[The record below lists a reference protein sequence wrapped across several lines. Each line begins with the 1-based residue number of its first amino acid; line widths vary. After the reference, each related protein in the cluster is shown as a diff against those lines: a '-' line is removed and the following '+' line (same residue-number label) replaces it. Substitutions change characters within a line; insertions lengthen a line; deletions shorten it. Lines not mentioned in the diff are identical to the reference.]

1 MNDKLAKYFSG
12 DCSQDEIEYIE
23 SWRSDS
29 SDNSREF
36 FEAKN
41 IWIAMQS
48 KPAPNTELLHDI
60 LEEPKR
66 KEVQV
71 SYGWLKYAA
80 AAVVVLGLAFAIN
93 LFLDADSSVQTLA
106 DGSEISLHG
115 ESTIESINI
124 TDEIR
129 EVTLTGKAYFDIE
142 RDETRPFV
150 IVTENARVEV
160 LGTSFVIDAT
170 NEKTEVCV
178 ESGLVALI
186 KPGIQGSTDLSVKLS
201 KGEMGTVNNRN
212 KGIIK
217 KNNSD
222 ANYLAWKTKTLTFEK
237 ASMASVETVLED
249 VYGIDI
255 EFENEALKNCNLTAK
270 FKERRAKDA
279 IEIIAKTFNLS
290 FDFKD
295 GKVLL
300 KGRGC

>member
-12 DCSQDEIEYIE
+12 ECSQDEIEYIE
-23 SWRSDS
+23 SWRSESPDS
-29 SDNSREF
+29 SKEF

-41 IWIAMQS
+41 IWISMQT
-48 KPAPNTELLHDI
+48 KPSQNTDLLQDI
-60 LEEPKR
+60 LKESKG
-66 KEVQV
+66 KEVHV
-71 SYGWLKYAA
+71 RFNWMKYAA
-80 AAVVVLGLAFAIN
+80 AAVVVLGIAFAIN
-93 LFLDADSSVQTLA
+93 LFMNADSGVQTLA

-124 TDEIR
+124 TNEIR
-129 EVTLTGKAYFDIE
+129 EVKLTGKAYFDIE

-150 IVTENARVEV
+150 IITDNARIEV
-160 LGTSFVIDAT
+160 LGTSFVIDASD
-170 NEKTEVCV
+170 NRTEVCV

-186 KPGIQGSTDLSVKLS
+186 KPGIQGNTDLSVKLS
-201 KGEMGTVNNRN
+201 KGEMGTVNNVN

-217 KNNSD
+217 KNND
-222 ANYLAWKTKTLTFEK
+222 NANYLAWKTKTLTFEK
-237 ASMASVETVLED
+237 ASMSSVETVLED

>member
-12 DCSQDEIEYIE
+12 ECNQDEREYME
-23 SWRSDS
+23 SWRSQS
-29 SDNSREF
+29 SDNAKGF

-41 IWIAMQS
+41 IWISMQP
-48 KPAPNTELLHDI
+48 KPAPNTDMLQGI
-60 LEEPKR
+60 LKEPKG
-66 KEVQV
+66 KEVQINFN
-71 SYGWLKYAA
+71 WMKYAA
-80 AAVVVLGLAFAIN
+80 AAVVLLGIAFAIN
-93 LFLDADSSVQTLA
+93 LFMNADSSTQTLA
-106 DGSEISLHG
+106 DGSEISLHAG
-115 ESTIESINI
+115 STIESINI

-129 EVTLTGKAYFDIE
+129 EVKLTGKAYFDIE

-150 IVTENARVEV
+150 IVTNNARIEV
-160 LGTSFVIDAT
+160 LGTSFVIDASGD
-170 NEKTEVCV
+170 KTEVCV
-178 ESGLVALI
+178 ESGLVSLI
-186 KPGIQGSTDLSVKLS
+186 KPGVQGATDLSVKLS
-201 KGEMGTVNNRN
+201 EGEMGTISNVS

-217 KNNSD
+217 KNNNN
-222 ANYLAWKTKTLTFEK
+222 ANYLAWKTKTLTFQK
-237 ASMASVETVLED
+237 ASMASVEVVLED
-249 VYGIDI
+249 VYGIEI